1 MVLSCVVMNWNL
13 GLKVHTPMHIYII
26 IIVTDHLISEEA
38 KKFEDGLQEAKD
50 FFNIQRKHVCVCV
63 CVRVCSHAC
72 VSFSCFALQLPWKS
86 VKNVVAYYY
95 MWKTTDR
102 YQIQVSSVIHA

>member
-1 MVLSCVVMNWNL
+1 MVLSCAVMNWNL

-63 CVRVCSHAC
+63 CVDMC
-72 VSFSCFALQLPWKS
+72 VSHFHVLLFSFLGNLLRMLWHIITCGKPQI
-86 VKNVVAYYY
+86 
-95 MWKTTDR
+95 DIR
-102 YQIQVSSVIHA
+102 YK